1 MLHSTPARDTAFG
14 RRLPQTRSPVFL
26 INGPSTTGH
35 LTLQALREKVGDAVS
50 FRILR
55 DWAAQHR
62 YGNVTTAQFIT
73 LAKRDS
79 GRNLQYLFDVW
90 LYQPDKPTSW

>member
-1 MLHSTPARDTAFG
+1 
-14 RRLPQTRSPVFL
+14 
-26 INGPSTTGH
+26 
-35 LTLQALREKVGDAVS
+35 VGDAVP